1 MTVEKDRIVFKLWSI
16 NFEFTM
22 KKIVVPFDFSSYS
35 LAALKTAQKISS
47 KSEAEIICVTVIPT
61 EVDWDLL
68 SDEAKKGYPDLA
80 DEYEEA
86 KEVLPGYIQ
95 AISPT
100 KAPIRQI
107 IRIGV
112 PNELILRVIEEENAD
127 LVVLGAYG
135 KGYSDGNFI
144 GSTLQKVLRKATCPV
159 LAVKEAL
166 DGNDFRK
173 VAFASDFSPKA
184 KVAFDKIKPF
194 IKLFK
199 SSVHLLYVNIPA
211 HFKAT
216 SEVTSG
222 MNAFMK
228 GNEELTFHQHIF
240 NDSEIEKGMMAF
252 AGSHQ
257 INWIV
262 LVTNDHTKAQ
272 AYQMGTTETLLFRS
286 DLGVMSVKS

>member
-1 MTVEKDRIVFKLWSI
+1 
-16 NFEFTM
+16 M
-22 KKIVVPFDFSSYS
+22 KKILVPFDFSSYS

-47 KSEAEIICVTVIPT
+47 KSEAEILCVTVIPT
-61 EVDWDLL
+61 EVDWDRL
-68 SDEAKKGYPDLA
+68 SDLAKKKHPELI
-80 DEYEEA
+80 EEFEEA
-86 KEVLPGYIQ
+86 VEVLPNHIHSI
-95 AISPT
+95 APSN
-100 KAPIRQI
+100 APIRQI

-112 PNELILRVIEEENAD
+112 PNELILRVIEEENPD

-135 KGYSDGNFI
+135 KGYTEGNFI

-184 KVAFDKIKPF
+184 KLAFDKIKPF

-199 SSVHLLYVNIPA
+199 SSVHLLYVNVPA

-228 GNEELTFHQHIF
+228 GNEELTIHHHIF
-240 NDSEIEKGMMAF
+240 NDSEIEKGMIAF
-252 AGSHQ
+252 AAAQH
-257 INWIV
+257 INWII
-262 LVTNDHTKAQ
+262 LLSGDHSHAP
-272 AYQMGTTETLLFRS
+272 AYQIGTTETLLFKS
-286 DLGVMSVKS
+286 DLGVMSVKY